1 NPSAPPPSFSP
12 PADIPDGPWARA
24 GVSCLHAMS
33 GRGKKSGKGAE
44 DLGRALIRQQNRA
57 AAAAKERGE
66 ALASSSRRRA
76 PPLESVIDVSEI
88 DAVLQRA
95 AEEDRLH
102 SALAAAASASS
113 SDLVIDLDATGET
126 AEERRRLRKE
136 QEALYANS
144 LGVPRRPP
152 WTNRMT
158 AEELDTSERQAFLEW
173 RRNLARLE
181 ENDKLVL
188 TPFEK
193 NIDIWRQLWRVIERS
208 DLLVMVVDARDP
220 LFYRCPD
227 LEVVY
232 AKELDEH
239 KRTMLLVNKADLLP
253 LNIRKIWADYF
264 KEHDILHVFWSAK
277 AATATLEGKMSSG
290 EEDSASPDMDTKI
303 YGREELLMRLQAEA
317 KSIAAQRRTSA
328 SKGEQEASSTDSVSS
343 VAKHVVAGFVGY
355 PNVGKS
361 STINA
366 LVGEKKTGV
375 THTPGKT
382 KHFQTLII
390 SEELMLCDCPGL
402 VFPSFSSSR
411 HEMVSCGVLPID
423 RMTKHREAIQVVAD
437 RVPRDILEQIY
448 KITLAKPKP
457 YEPQSRPPTAAELL
471 RAYCASRGHVSHG
484 GQPDET
490 RAARQILKDYIDGKI
505 PHYEL
510 PPGVVTDDEVATTEP
525 TVAAAEGPTASAA
538 DESDSDDSDE
548 QDDTTGVPD
557 MRCLLSDLESF
568 DLAAAEGSNVTG
580 NKKQHQASQKQ
591 RRKPQRKKDR
601 SWRASNDGS
610 DGTAVVRDFQKPA
623 VNTPTA
629 SVNGN
634 V

>member
-1 NPSAPPPSFSP
+1 MA
-12 PADIPDGPWARA
+12 
-24 GVSCLHAMS
+24 
-33 GRGKKSGKGAE
+33 GRGKKGGKGAE

-113 SDLVIDLDATGET
+113 SDLIIDLDATGET

-136 QEALYANS
+136 QEALHANS

-227 LEVVY
+227 LEVY

-290 EEDSASPDMDTKI
+290 EQGSASPDMDTKI
-303 YGREELLMRLQAEA
+303 SGREELLMRLQAEA

-328 SKGEQEASSTDSVSS
+328 M
-343 VAKHVVAGFVGY
+343 AKHVVAGFVGY

-437 RVPRDILEQIY
+437 RVPRDVLEQIY
-448 KITLAKPKP
+448 KITLPKPKP

-484 GQPDET
+484 GLPDET

-510 PPGVVTDDEVATTEP
+510 PPGVVTDDEVETRES
-525 TVAAAEGPTASAA
+525 TVAAAEGPTASAV
-538 DESDSDDSDE
+538 DESGSDDSDE
-548 QDDTTGVPD
+548 QDDMTGGPD
-557 MRCLLSDLESF
+557 MRQLLSDLESF
-568 DLAAAEGSNVTG
+568 DLAASEGSNATG
-580 NKKQHQASQKQ
+580 KKKQHQASQKQ
-591 RRKPQRKKDR
+591 HRKPQRKKDR

-610 DGTAVVRDFQKPA
+610 DGTAVVRDFQKPT
-623 VNTPTA
+623 VSHPTV
-629 SVNGN
+629 SVDGN